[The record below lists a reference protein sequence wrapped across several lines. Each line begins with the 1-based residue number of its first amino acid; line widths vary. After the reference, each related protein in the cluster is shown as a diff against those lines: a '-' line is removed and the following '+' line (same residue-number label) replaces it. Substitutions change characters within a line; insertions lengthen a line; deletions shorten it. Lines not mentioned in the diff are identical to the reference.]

1 MSRKVNITCRYYWVK
16 SYTEEGTSEDKYDL
30 LEWFDKISD
39 MTLAE
44 LTQQVGQVK
53 GRLDEITQRGAFYAL
68 NFVRMESYSST
79 YIVTE
84 EEKAKHVDISI
95 EDDEYIGK
103 NTVAIYDSNRQIIM
117 LMGNQGGFSA
127 HTITSYINS
136 FFESPVCFLDPIK
149 TKKDFMGPEKKYG
162 KIKLTISSVND
173 YVQKNGCAYEDA
185 LNRAREMDAMTMSFE
200 FGTGRKKGV
209 HLDADVVRTIISD
222 AFNNM
227 GVVSVA
233 RVKMEDEEGTAVY
246 NLLENVKNTVISLK
260 ADSKGEIEYKVIA
273 DAMVNAYK

>member
-1 MSRKVNITCRYYWVK
+1 
-16 SYTEEGTSEDKYDL
+16 
-30 LEWFDKISD
+30 

-44 LTQQVGQVK
+44 LTKQVGQVK
-53 GRLDEITQRGAFYAL
+53 GRADEITQRGSFYAL

-84 EEKAKHVDISI
+84 DEKAKHVDISI

-103 NTVAIYDSNRQIIM
+103 NTVAIYDSDKKIIM

-162 KIKLTISSVND
+162 KIKITISSVKD
-173 YVQKNGCAYEDA
+173 YVPTQGCAYEDA
-185 LNRAREMDAMTMSFE
+185 LNRARDMDATTMSFE

-246 NLLENVKNTVISLK
+246 NLLENVKNTVISLN
-260 ADSKGEIEYKVIA
+260 ADAKGEIEYKVIA

>member
-39 MTLAE
+39 MTLTE

-84 EEKAKHVDISI
+84 EEKAKHVDI
-95 EDDEYIGK
+95 
-103 NTVAIYDSNRQIIM
+103 
-117 LMGNQGGFSA
+117 
-127 HTITSYINS
+127 YINS

-173 YVQKNGCAYEDA
+173 YVPTHGCAYEDA

>member
-1 MSRKVNITCRYYWVK
+1 
-16 SYTEEGTSEDKYDL
+16 
-30 LEWFDKISD
+30 
-39 MTLAE
+39 
-44 LTQQVGQVK
+44 
-53 GRLDEITQRGAFYAL
+53 
-68 NFVRMESYSST
+68 
-79 YIVTE
+79 
-84 EEKAKHVDISI
+84 
-95 EDDEYIGK
+95 
-103 NTVAIYDSNRQIIM
+103 
-117 LMGNQGGFSA
+117 
-127 HTITSYINS
+127 
-136 FFESPVCFLDPIK
+136 
-149 TKKDFMGPEKKYG
+149 
-162 KIKLTISSVND
+162 
-173 YVQKNGCAYEDA
+173 
-185 LNRAREMDAMTMSFE
+185 MDAMTMSFE